1 MRIRVRKLS
10 NPGVIVLLLAG
21 SLLGPFSSASAQT
34 INDANQDQTYGAW
47 RVANP
52 QYPGIQVR
60 AKCDRD
66 TQDSD
71 GRVTSWWDFQIRS
84 TYKETVDYVY
94 LNEAGIASPK
104 TNVMIGPFLDTA
116 KPGETKS
123 GYGVMLWGSCSQH
136 ATPKTALHINIKCGV
151 PTGQDAPCFKD
162 SSGNPY
168 ERRDPS
174 ESAKSGGGSPAT
186 GGGRQTRQ
194 SAHAISPQKD
204 YFWLC
209 LGVFT
214 EQNNKG
220 YILSTTVFESQ
231 RNDDAAYDFGV
242 QFSQWFENEHTGVH
256 SHLMAIRGGPDTLCR
271 VADTREAVLQKAQDD
286 IDAMGGQGFNRNIV
300 WEKQQANWTP
310 H

>member
-10 NPGVIVLLLAG
+10 NPSVIVLLLAC
-21 SLLGPFSSASAQT
+21 SILGPFSSASAQT

-162 SSGNPY
+162 SSGESIRTPRP
-168 ERRDPS
+168 ERVS
-174 ESAKSGGGSPAT
+174 EIRGRLSGRPVAED
-186 GGGRQTRQ
+186 RQVNLRRFSHRKT
-194 SAHAISPQKD
+194 
-204 YFWLC
+204 LEVG
-209 LGVFT
+209 LGVST
-214 EQNNKG
+214 KQNNHRLHTLTG
-220 YILSTTVFESQ
+220 LRIASQ
-231 RNDDAAYDFGV
+231 R
-242 QFSQWFENEHTGVH
+242 
-256 SHLMAIRGGPDTLCR
+256 
-271 VADTREAVLQKAQDD
+271 
-286 IDAMGGQGFNRNIV
+286 
-300 WEKQQANWTP
+300 
-310 H
+310 